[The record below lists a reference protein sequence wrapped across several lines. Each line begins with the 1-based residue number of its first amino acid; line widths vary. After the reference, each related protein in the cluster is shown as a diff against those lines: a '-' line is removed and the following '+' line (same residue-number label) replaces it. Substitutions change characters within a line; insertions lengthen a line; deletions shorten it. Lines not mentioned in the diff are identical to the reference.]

1 MEKANIGNLLRDELR
16 CILPDGVIRY
26 DHNFVA
32 QNIPHL
38 KDPRTGFFR
47 SIVHDSVF
55 VSTDMNAA
63 AVKFRT
69 SSHRKNHYDYG
80 KAFGEECFMYVFST
94 ETMMNAGFVEVGL
107 AYGSSKHSCNIG
119 KTRKPVLPDG
129 CYRVKWNGRG
139 YNNATFEWMQLN
151 N

>member
-47 SIVHDSVF
+47 SIVHDSFF

-69 SSHRKNHYDYG
+69 SKGHKIHYDYG
-80 KAFGEECFMYVFST
+80 KPFGEECCMYVFST

-107 AYGSSKHSCNIG
+107 AYGSSKHLSNIG
-119 KTRKPVLPDG
+119 KTRMPVLPDG
-129 CYRVKWNGRG
+129 CYCVKWNGRG
-139 YNNATFEWMQLN
+139 FNNATFEWMQLN